1 MKRHTLRGRVE
12 ANSVKRLIVDDGRL
26 THAMKVDEFHVWAI
40 SIASGDDPECALGL
54 NYDLGADWDASD
66 NRQIAWA
73 GQTTTATTRLM
84 TFELIDKEH
93 LVNQD
98 LYISNFSTH
107 PANYLIT
114 LTAVTLSDDQ
124 AILTLIKE
132 ASQSV
137 TR

>member
-12 ANSVKRLIVDDGRL
+12 PNSVKRLIVDDGRL

-73 GQTTTATTRLM
+73 GQTTTGTTRLM

-98 LYISNFSTH
+98 LYISNFSVH

>member
-12 ANSVKRLIVDDGRL
+12 PNSVKRLIVDDGRL

-73 GQTTTATTRLM
+73 GQTTTGTTRLM

-132 ASQSV
+132 ASQNV

>member
-12 ANSVKRLIVDDGRL
+12 PNSVKRLIVDDGRL

-73 GQTTTATTRLM
+73 GQTTTGTTRLM

-98 LYISNFSTH
+98 LYISNFSAH

>member
-1 MKRHTLRGRVE
+1 MKQHTLRGRVE
-12 ANSVKRLIVDDGRL
+12 PNSVKRLIVDDGRL

-73 GQTTTATTRLM
+73 GQTTTGTTRLM
-84 TFELIDKEH
+84 TFELIDKNH
-93 LVNQD
+93 LINQD

>member
-12 ANSVKRLIVDDGRL
+12 AGEVKRLIVDDGRL

-40 SIASGDDPECALGL
+40 SLASGDDPECSLGL
-54 NYDLGADWDASD
+54 NYDLGPNWDASD

-73 GQTTTATTRLM
+73 AQTTTATTRMM
-84 TFELIDKEH
+84 TFELVDKDH

-98 LYISNFSTH
+98 LYINNFSAH

-114 LTAVTLSDDQ
+114 LTAVTLSDDE

>member
-12 ANSVKRLIVDDGRL
+12 PNSVKRLIVDDGRL

-73 GQTTTATTRLM
+73 GQTTTGTTRLM

-98 LYISNFSTH
+98 LYISNFSVH

-132 ASQSV
+132 ASQNV